1 MENGRYEQT
10 HHTQGQERG
19 TGLRDG
25 RVVDLLPEPQ
35 TAEEEAH
42 AEDQEDV
49 SQYRAHKRR
58 LNDSNLILA
67 EGDYED
73 DQLDSIAKGDIH
85 QSPHGI
91 AHSAGYT
98 LRRMAEQTGEWNN
111 CNSVDTENHAC
122 RQMRETD
129 SKPNW
134 DKDE

>member
-67 EGDYED
+67 EGD
-73 DQLDSIAKGDIH
+73 
-85 QSPHGI
+85 
-91 AHSAGYT
+91 SAGM
-98 LRRMAEQTGEWNN
+98 LAHEDKMRQPRRT
-111 CNSVDTENHAC
+111 
-122 RQMRETD
+122 
-129 SKPNW
+129 
-134 DKDE
+134 